1 MKTGEKQIYVSP
13 KKRRICNIADAAIIL
28 AAATVAVLSY
38 FDIIPLKFSS
48 IINGV
53 ILSALGIVF
62 FVNALIQGNS
72 VSMWLAF
79 CFIVPAV
86 MSFLCKYGIT
96 SYGEIYPVYIALP
109 GIACLGAMII
119 SREFWRLTKAAL
131 VFFIAAAIFVPHAA
145 GALGMGWTLAMLA
158 GYLVILAAALIV
170 YLNKGEKK

>member
-1 MKTGEKQIYVSP
+1 MKNKFMSAQKSAEFATCGRCDYSCRRHSGGFKLFRYNSP
-13 KKRRICNIADAAIIL
+13 QVFLHN
-28 AAATVAVLSY
+28 
-38 FDIIPLKFSS
+38 
-48 IINGV
+48 NGV